1 MAKATTQSIEPLIA
15 DLANFFSIEN
25 IAFSVARLY
34 HQEKNYRNYF
44 EKMLKVLRKEGRF
57 EQGI

>member
-25 IAFSVARLY
+25 IAFSVTRLY
-34 HQEKNYRNYF
+34 HQEKNYRNYSDGMQ
-44 EKMLKVLRKEGRF
+44 KRRRKEGNLV
-57 EQGI
+57 